1 MAIIIKKVRTKKDFH
16 TFIRLNYELYKNNP
30 YSVPDLYDDMVNTL
44 SKDKNAAFE
53 FCEAEYF
60 LAFKDDK
67 PVGRVAAIINN
78 RANETW
84 NKKEVRFGWI
94 DFIEDKD
101 VLVAMMDAVCAWG
114 KERGMTA
121 VAGPLGFTDFDPEGM
136 LVEGFDKLG
145 TMITIYNHEDMPVM
159 SIHGDCCQ
167 WGKFCT
173 CPCGPCAE

>member
-1 MAIIIKKVRTKKDFH
+1 MAIIIKKVRTKKDFR

-94 DFIEDKD
+94 DFID
-101 VLVAMMDAVCAWG
+101 DAEVSKALIDEVENG
-114 KERGMTA
+114 ARKE
-121 VAGPLGFTDFDPEGM
+121 VWN
-136 LVEGFDKLG
+136 
-145 TMITIYNHEDMPVM
+145 I
-159 SIHGDCCQ
+159 
-167 WGKFCT
+167 W
-173 CPCGPCAE
+173 

>member
-1 MAIIIKKVRTKKDFH
+1 MAIIIKKVRTKKDFR

-94 DFIEDKD
+94 DFID
-101 VLVAMMDAVCAWG
+101 DAEVSKALIDEVEKWG
-114 KERGMTA
+114 KERGQLYIITHII
-121 VAGPLGFTDFDPEGM
+121 LSILRS
-136 LVEGFDKLG
+136 LVSKRKQTGWNSNSKCLKNSLKSL
-145 TMITIYNHEDMPVM
+145 YVY
-159 SIHGDCCQ
+159 Q
-167 WGKFCT
+167 K
-173 CPCGPCAE
+173 